1 MDPVTAQYLIPVA
14 TTVLSGIFGNKQQKK
29 AQALQR
35 EQMNQQFQLQQQA
48 FDRADEFGLK
58 AEQAFADI
66 PTYQTPDEF
75 LAAMEEATRSREL
88 GVSRVDELS
97 RLLEDRRTRPLTGYA
112 EGRLTEGIQRTEQ
125 NLQRLARTTG
135 TRDIY
140 GSLDVVSQQASR
152 IGELAEQQMETQ
164 EQQYISALPQMSA
177 MEQQLSGAYQGA
189 LQTLGGQRAMEQQ
202 SESAK
207 QQQLFN
213 FYAGAASGQAQF
225 GQSMQLQGMANQS
238 QFNSANLQASSLQ
251 SQAMI
256 QGLSNVFSNMYQA
269 GAFNPSTT
277 NSTSTTTIPTMPDTS
292 QTMNYLQNY
301 TPPTLSLQ

>member
-1 MDPVTAQYLIPVA
+1 MALPVA
-14 TTVLSGIFGNKQQKK
+14 AQVAIPIATTLLSGLFGNRQQRR
-29 AQALQR
+29 AEALQR
-35 EQMNQQFQLQQQA
+35 EQMRQQMQLQQQA
-48 FDRADEFGLK
+48 FARADEFGLK

-66 PTYQTPDEF
+66 PTYRTPDEF
-75 LAAMEEATRSREL
+75 LAAMEEATRAREL
-88 GVSRVDELS
+88 GVSRVDEL
-97 RLLEDRRTRPLTGYA
+97 RGILEDRRTRPLSGYA
-112 EGRLTEGIQRTEQ
+112 EGRLTEGLQRTEQ

-152 IGELAEQQMETQ
+152 IGELAEQQMEMQ

-189 LQTLGGQRAMEQQ
+189 LQTLGGQRALEQQ
-202 SESAK
+202 SEAAK

-238 QFNSANLQASSLQ
+238 QFNAANLQASALQ
-251 SQAMI
+251 QQAMI
-256 QGLSNVFSNMYQA
+256 QGMSNIMSSAYQA
-269 GAFNPSTT
+269 GAFKG
-277 NSTSTTTIPTMPDTS
+277 
-292 QTMNYLQNY
+292 
-301 TPPTLSLQ
+301 

>member
-1 MDPVTAQYLIPVA
+1 MGLPVA
-14 TTVLSGIFGNKQQKK
+14 AQVAIPIATTLLSGLFGNKQQNKNR
-29 AQALQR
+29 ALQR
-35 EQMNQQFQLQQQA
+35 EQMRQNALLQQQA
-48 FDRADEFGLK
+48 FDRADAFGLK
-58 AEQAFADI
+58 AEEAFADI

-75 LAAMEEATRSREL
+75 LAAMEEATRAREL
-88 GVSRVDELS
+88 GVSRVDEL
-97 RLLEDRRTRPLTGYA
+97 RGILEDRRTRPLTGYA
-112 EGRLTEGIQRTEQ
+112 EGRLTEGLQRTEQ

-152 IGELAEQQMETQ
+152 IGELAEQQMEMQ

-189 LQTLGGQRAMEQQ
+189 LQTLGSQRAMEQQ
-202 SESAK
+202 SEAAK

-238 QFNSANLQASSLQ
+238 QFNAANLQASALQ
-251 SQAMI
+251 QQAMI
-256 QGLSNVFSNMYQA
+256 QGISNIFGSAFQA
-269 GAFNPSTT
+269 GAFGNTT
-277 NSTSTTTIPTMPDTS
+277 SEK
-292 QTMNYLQNY
+292 
-301 TPPTLSLQ
+301 